1 MRSIVVAMFTMMILV
16 VGLSSQSAA
25 EEVPD
30 GMLAQMGLSGM
41 QQISDQEG
49 KQVRGEG
56 FATTFG
62 LGVAATI
69 FPQFKI
75 KPNFFFDAAGS
86 TNALAHGESSSS
98 VKASL
103 NLLFIR
109 ISTSASGS
117 SHGQA
122 YGR

>member
-1 MRSIVVAMFTMMILV
+1 MSLMI
-16 VGLSSQSAA
+16 GLSSQSSA
-25 EEVPD
+25 EELSD

-41 QQISDQEG
+41 ERISDEEG

-75 KPNFFFDAAGS
+75 KPNFFFDTAGS
-86 TNALAHGESSSS
+86 ANALAHGQSSSS
-98 VKASL
+98 VSASASFF
-103 NLLFIR
+103 FIR

-117 SHGQA
+117 SYGQA